1 MQIKI
6 LGNGGAINDGLPF
19 NSFMVDEFFLA
30 ETPPDIMN
38 SLFRE
43 KVNLTE
49 IRNIYLSHYHGD
61 HYFGLP
67 FLILRLFF
75 NAAGKTMDYKITLI
89 GPADVRSRTEE
100 ICRLALGVDHP
111 VNDWIDNN
119 FLFTQISSGSEINL
133 DDKSIIKIFPMS
145 HMIETYGFS
154 FYKNDRIVFSYFAD
168 TLWSDELLSQIQL
181 FPELIIADLNGE
193 PSDPRKVHMSE
204 ADIIEKAIPHS
215 EGKIRFYGTHLKSQ
229 KESSHK
235 NIQFVYPGEVIRC
248 SA

>member
-19 NSFMVDEFFLA
+19 NSFMVDGFFLA

-43 KVNLTE
+43 KINLSE
-49 IRNIYLSHYHGD
+49 IRFIYLSHYHGD

-75 NAAGKTMDYKITLI
+75 NAAGKPLDYKITLI
-89 GPADVRSRTEE
+89 GPAEVRIRTEE
-100 ICRLALGVDHP
+100 ICRLALGDNHP
-111 VNDWIDNN
+111 VNDWIENN
-119 FLFTQISSGSEINL
+119 FIFTEIFSGSEIKL
-133 DDKSIIKIFPMS
+133 DEENILKIFPMF

-168 TLWSDELLSQIQL
+168 TLWSDELLHQIKL
-181 FPELIIADLNGE
+181 FPEIILADLNGE

-204 ADIIEKAIPHS
+204 TDIIEKAIPHC
-215 EGKIRFYGTHLKSQ
+215 EGKITFYGTHLKTQ
-229 KESSHK
+229 KESAHK
-235 NIQFVYPGEVIRC
+235 NIHYVYPGEVIRC
-248 SA
+248 SI